1 MEYERTKASKIGV
14 GKSRKRIIARE
25 GGDHLS
31 STSSASKKF
40 PPIRISPTLLILF
53 IQIFIATRASHTI
66 SVTRFGE
73 ILPLWQKKLKSLVR
87 LFNIWKT
94 FYLLWWKCFMPL
106 GKLLLLQI
114 AEM

>member
-14 GKSRKRIIARE
+14 GKSRKRIISRE

-73 ILPLWQKKLKSLVR
+73 ILPLWVKFTSHFQICYG
-87 LFNIWKT
+87 LFLICQNAGPT
-94 FYLLWWKCFMPL
+94 LANL
-106 GKLLLLQI
+106 
-114 AEM
+114 